1 MNSVVT
7 RCFRTCLRLSL
18 AWATSSATYNRVRH
32 GVNVLMTGLTT
43 LAAVVSAGAL
53 FLVLWYLVS
62 HGIHALSFH
71 MLVSGPTP
79 MGTPGGG
86 VRNGIVG
93 TLVLLGI
100 ASSIGIPLGI
110 LGGVYQIESHGRFA
124 WLVRFFTDVLN
135 SIPSIVIGVFIYV
148 IVVLPTAHLH
158 PGQGFSALAGG
169 IALGV
174 IMIPTVMRTT
184 EEILHLVP
192 ISLRE
197 ASLGL
202 GATRWRTMWSV
213 VLPAARGGVI
223 TGIMLALA
231 RIAGE
236 TAPLLFTAFGNVDFN
251 IHLNRPIDALPLD
264 IFYDATSPY
273 DYLHQQAEAGAIILI
288 LLILILS
295 VTVRFA
301 LRSKVLEEK

>member
-1 MNSVVT
+1 MNRAAMPRRKAHS
-7 RCFRTCLRLSL
+7 RYRS
-18 AWATSSATYNRVRH
+18 
-32 GVNVLMTGLTT
+32 GVNLLMTGLTT
-43 LAAVVSAGAL
+43 LAAVASAAAL
-53 FLVLWYLVS
+53 LLVLWYLGS
-62 HGIHALSFH
+62 NGLRALSFH
-71 MLVSGPTP
+71 MITSGPTP

-100 ASSIGIPLGI
+100 ASSVGIPLGI
-110 LGGVYQIESHGRFA
+110 LGGIYQIESNGRFA

-135 SIPSIVIGVFIYV
+135 SIPSIVIGVFVYV
-148 IVVLPTAHLH
+148 IVVLPTAHFH
-158 PGQGFSALAGG
+158 PGEGFSALAGG
-169 IALGV
+169 TALGI

-184 EEILHLVP
+184 EEILRLVP

-202 GATRWRTMWSV
+202 GATRWRTMWNV
-213 VLPAARGGVI
+213 VLPAASGGII
-223 TGIMLALA
+223 TGVMLALA

-236 TAPLLFTAFGNVDFN
+236 TAPLLFTAFGNVTFN

-295 VTVRFA
+295 LAIRFA
-301 LRSKVLEEK
+301 LRSPVLEEK